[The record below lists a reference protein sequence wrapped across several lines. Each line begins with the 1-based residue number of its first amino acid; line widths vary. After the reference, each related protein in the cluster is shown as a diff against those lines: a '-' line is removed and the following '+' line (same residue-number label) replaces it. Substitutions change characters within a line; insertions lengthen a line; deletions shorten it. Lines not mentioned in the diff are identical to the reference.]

1 MSSRMARIGYI
12 LSPIEFGGSE
22 RVNIAFLRNVDRNR
36 FDICPILL
44 IRPWEKKNFFVTQL
58 EALNYRSHKIPVAIR
73 PRNQGRD
80 YLRFFRCL
88 KMLYDILSKGS
99 FHLVHSHG
107 YFADIIG
114 TPVCKILRIPHIS
127 TCHGFISN
135 DRNLKLYNF
144 LDRFSLRF
152 CDKVIAVS
160 EGIKKD
166 LVEKGI
172 NKSKIFVI
180 QNAVQNSY
188 NPDNFFESRLNKR
201 KLIRMEEN
209 EYVVGYVGRLSDE
222 KGLEYLIGAGLML
235 KERGEAFKILIIGD
249 GPKRKELEDLVKEKD
264 IQREVIFAGFQA
276 DVETWF
282 PVIDVFVLPS
292 LTEGTPM
299 ALLEVMATGIPAI
312 ATSVGGVPNIIEDG
326 VNGILTDP
334 ADSKKLAD
342 KILTLAHNLS
352 LSKKIAQSA
361 LSTIEKQYSVYNWCR
376 KIEGQYDSLLDK
388 NNGNNYS

>member
-1 MSSRMARIGYI
+1 MARIGYI

-44 IRPWEKKNFFVTQL
+44 IRPWEKKNFFISQL

-114 TPVCKILRIPHIS
+114 MPLCKILRIPHIS
-127 TCHGFISN
+127 TSHGFISS
-135 DRNLKLYNF
+135 DRNLKIYNF
-144 LDRFSLRF
+144 LDRSSLRF

-160 EGIKKD
+160 EGIKED
-166 LVEKGI
+166 LIENGI
-172 NKSKIFVI
+172 NESKIIVI

-201 KLIRMEEN
+201 KLIRMN
-209 EYVVGYVGRLSDE
+209 QDEYVVGYIGRLSDE
-222 KGLEYLIGAGLML
+222 KGLEYLIGAGLIL
-235 KERGEAFKILIIGD
+235 KEKGEAFKILIIGD
-249 GPKRKELEDLVKEKD
+249 GPKREELEKLVREKGLEK
-264 IQREVIFAGFQA
+264 EVIFTGFQD
-276 DVETWF
+276 DVEKWLA
-282 PVIDVFVLPS
+282 VLDVFALPS

-299 ALLEVMATGIPAI
+299 ALLEAMSLGIPVV
-312 ATSVGGVPNIIEDG
+312 ATRVGGVPQVIENG
-326 VNGILTDP
+326 VNGFLIEP
-334 ADSKKLAD
+334 ANSRALVE
-342 KILTLAHNLS
+342 KIKVLRENP
-352 LSKKIAQSA
+352 A
-361 LSTIEKQYSVYNWCR
+361 LRKEMSVKATHLIKNRFNVYEWCR
-376 KIEGQYDSLLDK
+376 KVEKEYEILLAGK
-388 NNGNNYS
+388 V